1 MMSSLT
7 HLDQC
12 LSSEIVMMTENI
24 HKYLQGIV
32 FLHIQ
37 FFTTCLAFLPDNN
50 HKHLW
55 FQSLCLFLVWMEPE
69 LLEPH
74 QCQRNKEDC

>member
-1 MMSSLT
+1 MMSSVT

-50 HKHLW
+50 HKP
-55 FQSLCLFLVWMEPE
+55 FMVPE
-69 LLEPH
+69 FVFIFSVNGTKTV
-74 QCQRNKEDC
+74 RTTSVSKK